1 MTNDKKSWKSLLEDS
16 IPADWAEEIDQ
27 FEAQITLNKQG
38 KIEPRIFAETRLRRG
53 AYGQRYDN
61 GHRNDGK
68 QIRKLAYPSAGI
80 WKGPDTHWDAPGMQR
95 IKFPWGGMTADQLDA
110 MADLAEEYSD
120 GIGHITTRQD
130 FQLHFIHVEDTPDI
144 MRRLGAVGIT
154 TREACGNS
162 VRNVTACPLAG
173 VCRTEAFDVT
183 PYSKAIFKFMLGH
196 PDAQDFGRKF
206 KIAFSGCAQE
216 ACGLVNMHDMGFI
229 AKIVKN
235 GKTEKRAFDVYVGGG
250 LGPVPYNAKLLF
262 ENCPIEEMLPV
273 TQAVARVYG
282 RLGEKKI
289 RGMARIKFLVA
300 KLGVDE
306 FRRLVEEERKI
317 LEDDPRWT
325 GLIEQYLKEAEKPL
339 QKAMPL
345 KAGSFPKGFLDWK
358 KTNVYQQPQYGYA
371 VVYVKVPLGDLTAK
385 QLRALAVLARKYV
398 KDTVRT
404 TVDQNLVFRWVS
416 ESDLPA
422 LYEELGAV
430 GLNDPAANSISDI
443 TSCPGTDT
451 CKLGISASRGLSREL
466 SRRLD
471 AVMGELPE
479 EVKNLKI
486 KVSGCPNSCSQHHIA
501 DLGFYGV
508 SRKAGSYTVP
518 HFQLVLGGQWK
529 NNGGSYGLA
538 VAAVPS
544 KRIPETVERLTA
556 KFVKERL
563 KGETFQSFVARVGKV
578 EIKNLLQDLT
588 VIPSHD
594 AEPGLFTDWGDPRE
608 YTIAD
613 IGKGECAG
621 EVVAPSEFSM
631 TSAESK
637 GFEAQLKL
645 DAKDFKGAMDLAY
658 ESMIFSTEGVV
669 RSRNRE
675 YVGSPDQTVAEFK
688 KWFFDTGEFVKH
700 VNNTQFAAFLFKAQE
715 NRAKGGA
722 KAPNADEA
730 HRQVEEAQ
738 LFMEAVHSY
747 LANAAPSPAPM
758 PGK

>member
-1 MTNDKKSWKSLLEDS
+1 MKTDPQNWKALLKDKV
-16 IPADWAEEIDQ
+16 PQDWAKEIDEY
-27 FEAQITLNKQG
+27 EAQITLNKQG

-68 QIRKLAYPSAGI
+68 QIRKLNYPSQGV
-80 WKGPDTHWDAPGMQR
+80 WKGPDTFWDAPGMQR
-95 IKFPWGGMTADQLDA
+95 IKFPWGGITADQLEV

-144 MRRLGAVGIT
+144 MRRLAAVGIT

-206 KIAFSGCAQE
+206 KIAFSGCAHE
-216 ACGLVNMHDMGFI
+216 ACGVVNMHDMGFI
-229 AKIVKN
+229 AKKTAAN
-235 GKTEKRAFDVYVGGG
+235 GAEKRAFDVYVGGG

-262 ENCPIEEMLPV
+262 ENHPVEEILPV

-300 KLGVDE
+300 KLGIEE
-306 FRRLVEEERKI
+306 FRRLIVEERKI
-317 LEDDPRWT
+317 LTPDPRWT
-325 GLIEQYLKEAEKPL
+325 GLIEEYLKESEKP
-339 QKAMPL
+339 ASSSG
-345 KAGSFPKGFLDWK
+345 AGTASSAPKGFPEWK
-358 KTNVYQQPQYGYA
+358 KTNVYAQPQPGYS
-371 VVYVKVPLGDLTAK
+371 VVYVKVPLGDLTSD
-385 QLRALAVLARKYV
+385 QLRALARMARKYV

-404 TVDQNLVFRWVS
+404 TVEQNLVFRWVG
-416 ESDLPA
+416 ERDLPA
-422 LYEELGAV
+422 FYGELAGIGLHAGGA
-430 GLNDPAANSISDI
+430 NTISDI

-451 CKLGISASRGLSREL
+451 CKLGISASRGLAREL

-471 AVMGELPE
+471 EGMEKLPP
-479 EVKNLKI
+479 EVRNLKV
-486 KVSGCPNSCSQHHIA
+486 KVSGCPNSCGQHHIS

-529 NNGGSYGLA
+529 NNGASCGLA

-544 KRIPETVERLTA
+544 KRVPEAIERLTG
-556 KFVKERL
+556 KYMKDRL
-563 KGETFQSFVARVGKV
+563 KDETFQDFVKRVGKV
-578 EIKNLLQDLT
+578 EIKLLLQDLT

-594 AEPGLFTDWGDPRE
+594 EKPEFFSDWGDPRE

-621 EVVAPSEFSM
+621 EVVSPYEFSL
-631 TSAESK
+631 TAAESRA
-637 GFEAQLKL
+637 FEAQLKL
-645 DAKDFKGAMDLAY
+645 DQGDLKAAVALAY
-658 ESMIFSTEGVV
+658 EAMIHSAEAVV
-669 RSRNRE
+669 RSRDRE
-675 YVGSPDQTVAEFK
+675 HVGDADSTVAEFK
-688 KWFFDTGEFVKH
+688 QRFFDTGEFVKH
-700 VNNTQFAAFLFKAQE
+700 VNNTQFAAYLFKAHQ
-715 NRAKGGA
+715 NPSAGVGQ
-722 KAPNADEA
+722 APTADEA
-730 HRQVEEAQ
+730 HRRVEESQ
-738 LFMEAVHSY
+738 LFLEAAHSY
-747 LANAAPSPAPM
+747 LVNAPAVAPM